1 MYIDTPEYIFGK
13 RCALICIYAGK
24 ENGGEKAQKKG
35 KKREEERTK
44 RKERRKIP
52 CLDSFGRDLEVEI
65 VKKSL

>member
-1 MYIDTPEYIFGK
+1 MK
-13 RCALICIYAGK
+13 M
-24 ENGGEKAQKKG
+24 GGEKAQKKG

>member
-1 MYIDTPEYIFGK
+1 MPGQQLKPITK
-13 RCALICIYAGK
+13 M
-24 ENGGEKAQKKG
+24 GGEKAQKKG
-35 KKREEERTK
+35 KKREGERTK